1 MFGLRLLSESQNL
14 RKNGQ
19 PPHSTSGVARTSSR
33 YCGNLKYIEARSGAL
48 STALTQ
54 NLRVMSRSSVLSS
67 SAPATGTS
75 AMPHFGHEPGPDWTT
90 SGCIGQVYC
99 DAGVFGFL
107 AMCAG
112 IITFCVC

>member
-19 PPHSTSGVARTSSR
+19 PPHSTIGVARTSSR

-48 STALTQ
+48 SAALTQ

-67 SAPATGTS
+67 SGPAMGTS
-75 AMPHFGHEPGPDWTT
+75 AMPHFGHEPGRSWTI

-99 DAGVFGFL
+99 DPGAFGFL
-107 AMCAG
+107 EMCTG
-112 IITFCVC
+112 IITCCAW

>member
-19 PPHSTSGVARTSSR
+19 PPHSTTGVARTSSR

-54 NLRVMSRSSVLSS
+54 NLRVISRSSVWSS
-67 SAPATGTS
+67 SAPAASGTMGTS

-90 SGCIGQVYC
+90 SGCIEQVYC
-99 DAGVFGFL
+99 DAGVFGFV
-107 AMCAG
+107 AM
-112 IITFCVC
+112 